1 MHYVDIGTPN
11 YTPAPNYNSI
21 VFRSRSDAD
30 PASPSRGISIPSFF
44 EEGFDEQIEAA
55 DDTPFALTP
64 LGEVNSIELE
74 FHVRSR
80 YRLSLGATLTA
91 TAVAWLPALF
101 RPVNHR
107 ISHHKERAL
116 HAPSHLALRSWAGY
130 RTTCNPFRQDGTGQF
145 SLDPALKFTNAIYNP
160 SGRLTYLL
168 LFPLVQRLRP
178 ESPQT
183 KCCCDP

>member
-11 YTPAPNYNSI
+11 YTPSPNYNSI
-21 VFRSRSDAD
+21 VFRSLSDAD

-44 EEGFDEQIEAA
+44 EEGYDEQIEAA

-64 LGEVNSIELE
+64 LGEANSVELE

-101 RPVNHR
+101 RPVDHR

-116 HAPSHLALRSWAGY
+116 HAPSHLALLSWASY
-130 RTTCNPFRQDGTGQF
+130 RTICNPFRQDGTGQF
-145 SLDPALKFTNAIYNP
+145 S
-160 SGRLTYLL
+160 
-168 LFPLVQRLRP
+168 
-178 ESPQT
+178 
-183 KCCCDP
+183 